1 MEALFLQT
9 VFTSLTTSAVLLPVL
24 LLSGRLQN
32 RYAARTLWALFLVLA
47 LRLALPVDVS
57 LPEPVL
63 TVTAPGQTLSVTVVP
78 PDPLP
83 KQETETRSDPS
94 PSAGKARTTVTV
106 TQLGALVWA
115 VGAAGLLA
123 VRTAGY
129 LLARRSLLRSAEG
142 AGQAGKTPVFL
153 HSGIKSPMVVG
164 LFRPV
169 IFLPQALTEGE
180 RAAALCHELC
190 HIKRHDVA
198 YKALLLWVTDLHWFN
213 PLAWWLSRAAGRN
226 LELCCDDDALRG
238 RDGAFRR
245 QYGELLLTMAAAEP
259 GPALSTRFGGS
270 AAELKKRLS
279 NLFAHKK
286 NSRALLAL
294 VLLCTLLAG
303 LLVACQP
310 RQGEDDP
317 LDALQATI
325 AYDGQTVSFTLP
337 EEDVTWTILISGR
350 MEADGMGGMSLH
362 YLDGTDWTPGETYSF
377 AMDRETAAALTEL
390 TMDVWVGEEERNID
404 LLPYLA
410 GTEGEL
416 TVRDGLPYV
425 FRQGSWTAL
434 SGQTVPVPAEW
445 SRQDLGGRNEADILP
460 DTGTFR
466 GRMVSDTVGWLTVT
480 YGMGVAHA
488 DSYVYRTQDGG
499 ETWVERTKPEA
510 ITFSLSCVGF
520 VDEDRLIL
528 CGQRFDNAPC
538 LITTDGGQNWVEIIM
553 PDPLAQVEQITIT
566 GETVEMLAFIS
577 DSGGWR
583 MTSHD
588 KGDTW
593 TTEDLGTSQTAAPEE

>member
-1 MEALFLQT
+1 MEELFRSVVT
-9 VFTSLTTSAVLLPVL
+9 VSLTMSVILLPL
-24 LLSGRLQN
+24 LLLTPKLQN
-32 RYAARTLWALFLVLA
+32 RYTSRTLWAVFLVAA

-57 LPEPVL
+57 LPHPVL
-63 TVTAPGQTLSVTVVP
+63 TVEAPAQTVSFHRPESVPDQSSPSQNNAPVKRPVSLSVFQIGGVIWLSGMVA
-78 PDPLP
+78 L
-83 KQETETRSDPS
+83 
-94 PSAGKARTTVTV
+94 
-106 TQLGALVWA
+106 LVWRL
-115 VGAAGLLA
+115 VS
-123 VRTAGY
+123 Y
-129 LLARRSLLRSAEG
+129 LLARRALFRAALPSGRVENV
-142 AGQAGKTPVFL
+142 PVWV
-153 HSGIKSPMVVG
+153 HPMVKSPMVVG
-164 LFRPV
+164 LFRPAV
-169 IFLPQALTEGE
+169 CLPQELTEEG
-180 RAAALCHELC
+180 RQMALCHELC

-198 YKALLLWVTDLHWFN
+198 YKALFLWVSCVHWFN
-213 PLAWWLSRAAGRN
+213 PLVWWLSRAAGRN

-270 AAELKKRLS
+270 ATELKKRLS

-377 AMDRETAAALTEL
+377 AMDWETAAALTEL
-390 TMDVWVGEEERNID
+390 TMDVWAGEEERNID
-404 LLPYLA
+404 LLPYLS

-434 SGQTVPVPAEW
+434 SGQPIPVPAEW
-445 SRQDLGGRNEADILP
+445 SRQDVGGRNEADILP

-466 GRMVSDTVGWLTVT
+466 GRMMSDTVGWLTVT
-480 YGMGVAHA
+480 YGAGVAHA

-528 CGQRFDNAPC
+528 CGQRFDSAPC
-538 LITTDGGQNWVEIIM
+538 LITADGGQSWVEIAI
-553 PDPLAQVEQITIT
+553 PDPLAQVEQITVT
-566 GETVEMLAFIS
+566 GETVEMLAFTGDGS
-577 DSGGWR
+577 GWR
-583 MTSHD
+583 MISHD

-593 TTEDLGTSQTAAPEE
+593 TAADLGTPQTAAPEESSTP